1 MNPWLSR
8 ALAGAL
14 ALAILSGCCGCAAEG
29 EDKPSR
35 KENPASTFDTSPL
48 PPVSGD
54 VTPPTTGSLMINE
67 HPELTAPTSDPEEP
81 EASTSAPE
89 DDDRQTGETELQ
101 YTTEVIAAKM
111 YATDTLNVRAEPTTE
126 ADVVG
131 QLNPGDEAEV
141 IGVTSHGWYQISFN
155 GGKPF
160 VYGEYLATDKPEI
173 PEEEIIIPDGYR
185 FAEPKDYFFIVNKEI
200 RLPEDYS
207 IETDFIQGSYELEV
221 VAAKHC
227 KEMLA
232 AAKEDGIELK
242 ILSAYRT
249 VAYQQKLFDR
259 NVKSRME
266 SGMSYE
272 EAVADVSVNIAPP
285 GGSEHNAGLAVDI
298 IEADHWDTYT
308 EFEDTEEFRWLMEHC
323 HEYGFILRYLKGK
336 EDITGYIYE
345 PWHFR
350 YVGKDYAKDVMDSGL
365 CLEEY
370 FEARGLN

>member
-1 MNPWLSR
+1 MNPRLYRAAAGILS
-8 ALAGAL
+8 
-14 ALAILSGCCGCAAEG
+14 LAILSGCAASA
-29 EDKPSR
+29 EDKT
-35 KENPASTFDTSPL
+35 PAFTLDTAPV
-48 PPVSGD
+48 PPVSAD
-54 VTPPTTGSLMINE
+54 VTPATTGSLMIQQ
-67 HPELTAPTSDPEEP
+67 HPELTAPTIPTEPEEPTSQTTAPEDADPEE
-81 EASTSAPE
+81 S
-89 DDDRQTGETELQ
+89 DTELK
-101 YTTEVIAAKM
+101 YTIEVISAKM
-111 YATDTLNVRAEPTTE
+111 YATDTLNVRAEPSTE

-141 IGVTSHGWYQISFN
+141 IGVTSHGWYQINFN

-160 VYGEYLATDKPEI
+160 VYAKYLSAEQPEI
-173 PEEEIIIPDGYR
+173 KEEEPDIPENYR
-185 FAEPKDYFFIVNKEI
+185 FASPEDYFFIVNKEI

-207 IETDFIQGSYELEV
+207 IETAFVQGSYELEA

-227 KEMLA
+227 RDMLA
-232 AAKEDGIELK
+232 AAKKDGIELK

-249 VAYQQKLFDR
+249 TAYQQKLFDR
-259 NVKSRME
+259 NVNSRME
-266 SGMSYE
+266 SGMSYD

-298 IEADHWDTYT
+298 IETDHWDTYT
-308 EFEDTEEFRWLMEHC
+308 AFENTEEFRWLMEHC

-350 YVGKDYAKDVMDSGL
+350 YVGVKYAKDVMDSGL

-370 FEARGLN
+370 FEAHGLN